1 MSTASQFQPILV
13 RDYLDGERQA
23 KRKHE
28 YVNGVVYA
36 MAGGTVQHS
45 RIASNATGVLFTQL
59 RGQRCQ
65 VFNSDMKIRVRQ
77 SSGTRFYYPDV
88 SVVCQPNKANDSF
101 QDAPVVIVEVISES
115 TRRTDEYEKREAYLT
130 IDSLGTYI
138 LVEQT
143 SASALVYRRADS
155 GFDREVYTGLDAIIP
170 LPEIQCKLS
179 LGEIYQNVEFVP
191 IVSDDDEDGA

>member
-36 MAGGTVQHS
+36 MAGGNVQHS
-45 RIASNATGVLFTQL
+45 RIGSNATVALGAQL

-65 VFNSDMKIRVRQ
+65 VFNSDMKIRVRL
-77 SSGTRFYYPDV
+77 SRETRFYYPEA
-88 SVVCQPNKANDSF
+88 SVVCQQNKANDSF
-101 QDAPVVIVEVISES
+101 QDSPVVIVEVISES
-115 TRRTDEYEKREAYLT
+115 TRRTDEYEKCEAYLT
-130 IDSLGTYI
+130 IDSLNTYI

-170 LPEIQCKLS
+170 LPEIECKLS
-179 LGEIYQNVEFVP
+179 FRELYQNVEFIPV
-191 IVSDDDEDGA
+191 VSDEDDA

>member
-1 MSTASQFQPILV
+1 MSTVSQFQPILV

-45 RIASNATGVLFTQL
+45 RIGSNAIGAFFSKL

-65 VFNSDMKIRVRQ
+65 VFNSDIKIRVRL
-77 SSGTRFYYPDV
+77 SSGTRFYYPDA
-88 SVVCQPNKANDSF
+88 SVVCQQNNANDSF
-101 QDAPVVIVEVISES
+101 QDSPVVIVEVISES
-115 TRRTDEYEKREAYLT
+115 TRRTDEYEKCEAYLT
-130 IDSLGTYI
+130 IDSLIAYI
-138 LVEQT
+138 LVEQK

-155 GFDREVYTGLDAIIP
+155 GFDREVYKGLDAIIP
-170 LPEIQCKLS
+170 LPEIQCELAFRE
-179 LGEIYQNVEFVP
+179 LYQNVEFAP
-191 IVSDDDEDGA
+191 FVSDEDEE

>member
-45 RIASNATGVLFTQL
+45 RIGSNATGVLFSQL

-65 VFNSDMKIRVRQ
+65 VFNSDMKIRVRLR
-77 SSGTRFYYPDV
+77 SGTRFYYSDATI
-88 SVVCQPNKANDSF
+88 VCQQNNANDSF
-101 QDAPVVIVEVISES
+101 QDSPVVIVEVISES
-115 TRRTDEYEKREAYLT
+115 TRRTDEYEKCEAYLT
-130 IDSLGTYI
+130 IDSLNTYI

-170 LPEIQCKLS
+170 LPEIECKLS
-179 LGEIYQNVEFVP
+179 FRELYQNVEFVP
-191 IVSDDDEDGA
+191 VVSDEDDA